1 MTLEDRVRV
10 LEDEVGI
17 LKDQIRNTLLEI
29 QEQILIHYY
38 PSLRADPSPADG
50 GALLSRGNPTARNAS
65 TFTGLQRVAIDSSGP
80 TPEEP
85 ERETLPPAGQGH
97 SPWSPEPPAELAE
110 QARDP
115 SPEPAAH
122 QPAATHNT
130 VPPPITRLME
140 WASDSVEKL
149 GRERTI
155 RAIEAYA
162 KGGYLDPAIK
172 DTLLQLLALSDEP
185 ALVERVSLRV
195 IAEILRQLNE
205 ILGHEP
211 DLTVAQAFLEEA
223 HIG

>member
-85 ERETLPPAGQGH
+85 ERDRPSLLSKPETRRLSPQHINPLPLTTPC
-97 SPWSPEPPAELAE
+97 
-110 QARDP
+110 RRP
-115 SPEPAAH
+115 S
-122 QPAATHNT
+122 
-130 VPPPITRLME
+130 
-140 WASDSVEKL
+140 
-149 GRERTI
+149 
-155 RAIEAYA
+155 RA
-162 KGGYLDPAIK
+162 
-172 DTLLQLLALSDEP
+172 
-185 ALVERVSLRV
+185 
-195 IAEILRQLNE
+195 
-205 ILGHEP
+205 
-211 DLTVAQAFLEEA
+211 
-223 HIG
+223 